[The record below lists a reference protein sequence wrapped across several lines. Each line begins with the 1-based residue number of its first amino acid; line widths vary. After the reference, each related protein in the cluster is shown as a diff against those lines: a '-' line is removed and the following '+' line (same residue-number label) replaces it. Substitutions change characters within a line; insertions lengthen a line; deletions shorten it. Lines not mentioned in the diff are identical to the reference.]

1 MTTMDQRPADLG
13 PDGETPAG
21 ATSSDNSTTSSD
33 STTQTPPSGESA
45 GQTPTGSASV
55 DEKQARQV
63 AEAAREAEWR
73 KPSFGKELYLGRL
86 RMDLID
92 PWPSPDP
99 DRAAKAAG
107 FHERLREFAAGID
120 GAQIERDA
128 RIPDEVIR
136 GLAELGA
143 FGMKIDE
150 KHGGLGLSNLDYCRA
165 LAMVGSANPSISAL
179 LSAHQSIGVPQ
190 PLKLFGSDEQKKR
203 FLPRLAGG
211 EVSAFLLTEPD
222 VGSDPARLSTT
233 ATPVEGGYKLN
244 GVKLWATNGTLA
256 TLLVVMAQI
265 PKSEGHR
272 GGITAFVVEA
282 DSPGVTIERRNAFM
296 GLRGLENS
304 VTRFH
309 DVFVP
314 AENVIGR
321 EGLGLKIALTTLNTG
336 RLSLP
341 AMCVGA
347 GKWCLAVA
355 RQWAAERVQWGLPVA
370 KHEAVAKKIAFI
382 AATTYGLESMLDLAC
397 MLADDDRN
405 DIRIEAALV
414 KLYGSEMAWLMAD
427 ELIQIRGGRGY
438 ETADSLAARGERAI
452 NAEQILRDL
461 RINRIFEGSTEIMHL
476 FIAREAVDAHLSVAG
491 DIIDPDASLSRKAR
505 AGARAGGFYAR
516 WLPTLVVG
524 KGQAPGAFAEYG
536 ALAAHVRFVERAS
549 RKLARETFYAMARW
563 QGKLERKQGFLSR
576 VVDVGAE
583 LFAMSAACVRARAAG
598 ETERE
603 LADLFCRQARL
614 RVDALFGSM
623 WDNTDAVDV
632 AAAKRVVDGRYAWLE
647 EGVLPPP
654 GEGDWVSTWSPGP
667 STVEDVRRR
676 LAPVGSPASGTP
688 APQPPAPEPPTAES
702 PASES
707 PAADAVERLATALP
721 TEAPEGTPDET

>member
-1 MTTMDQRPADLG
+1 MTTTDRIPVNADPAVA
-13 PDGETPAG
+13 PDAVSAPGEPVA
-21 ATSSDNSTTSSD
+21 
-33 STTQTPPSGESA
+33 P
-45 GQTPTGSASV
+45 ASV
-55 DEKQARQV
+55 DERQARQV
-63 AEAAREAEWR
+63 AEAAREADWH
-73 KPSFGKELYLGRL
+73 KPSFGKELFLGRL
-86 RMDLID
+86 RLDLID
-92 PWPSPDP
+92 PLPVPDA
-99 DRAAKAAG
+99 DRAARADEFLAK
-107 FHERLREFAAGID
+107 LRDFGSTVD
-120 GAQIERDA
+120 GARIEREA
-128 RIPDEVIR
+128 RIPDEVLS
-136 GLAELGA
+136 GLADLKA

-150 KHGGLGLSNLDYCRA
+150 KYGGLGLSNLHYCKA
-165 LAMVGSANPSISAL
+165 LTLIGSANPSIGAL

-190 PLKLFGSDEQKKR
+190 PLKMFGNDEQKQR

-222 VGSDPARLSTT
+222 VGSDPARLSTV
-233 ATPVEGGYKLN
+233 ATPVDGGYRLD

-256 TLLVVMAQI
+256 TLLVVMAQV

-370 KHEAVAKKIAFI
+370 RHEAVAKKIAFI
-382 AATTYGLESMLDLAC
+382 AATTYGLEAMLDLC
-397 MLADDDRN
+397 CLLADDERN

-491 DIIDPDASLSRKAR
+491 DIIDPEASLGRKAR
-505 AGARAGGFYAR
+505 AGARAGAFYAR
-516 WLPTLVVG
+516 WLPTLTVG
-524 KGQAPGAFAEYG
+524 KGQNPGAFGEYG
-536 ALAAHVRFVERAS
+536 PLAAHARYVERAS

-563 QGKLERKQGFLSR
+563 QGKLERKQGFLGR
-576 VVDVGAE
+576 VVDIGAE
-583 LFAMSAACVRARAAG
+583 LFAMSAACVRARAEAAG
-598 ETERE
+598 PDGAAGQE
-603 LADLFCRQARL
+603 LADLFCRQARG
-614 RVDALFGSM
+614 RAEALFAAL
-623 WDNTDAVDV
+623 WDNTDALETR
-632 AAAKRVVDGRYAWLE
+632 AARRVVDGRYAFVE
-647 EGVLPPP
+647 EGILPVPE
-654 GEGDWVSTWSPGP
+654 EGAWVAPWVPGP

-676 LAPVGSPASGTP
+676 Y
-688 APQPPAPEPPTAES
+688 
-702 PASES
+702 
-707 PAADAVERLATALP
+707 R
-721 TEAPEGTPDET
+721 